1 MTRPTIGDLH
11 LAHLARLRRAAW
23 MPWQYD
29 VAMVAGE
36 LAADGPGFRYPVVVL
51 HVPRRAGKTLV
62 TLGGVLA
69 RLDLTDDARCWYTA
83 QTRETAAKLFRDEWT
98 PMLQRLSRLYRLR
111 KSQGSEGVHKRRGSS
126 SLQLFAPTPEAL
138 HSVNVDTA
146 VVDEAWAFDLDQ
158 GAGIESGVT
167 PAQLTRPWRQLW
179 IVSAGGTVASTYLD
193 RWLTAGESGN
203 PGVALFDYG
212 APDDADVT
220 DPAVWRAAH
229 PAYGYTVT
237 DAALA
242 AEWDQ
247 RTDDAAFARSI
258 LNVWPRPSS
267 VLAAAGLDLERWA
280 AAAVAGAELG
290 RPLAVAVDVAADRS
304 SAALVAAGRDDAG
317 RVVVRV
323 LDERPGVGWLAGAV
337 RDARRSWPRVPV
349 HADALVAASIV
360 AELRRVRVDVTA
372 VSAADHARACSTF
385 VDLLDTGRLVHVSQA
400 ALDDAVTVA
409 ARRPYGDG
417 WLWSRR
423 HSRASIAPLVAA
435 TLAAAAAHAGR
446 PTGRALI
453 VAAPPP
459 TSSPPGRS
467 PGAGYL
473 HRRRP

>member
-1 MTRPTIGDLH
+1 
-11 LAHLARLRRAAW
+11 

-29 VAMVAGE
+29 LATVAGE
-36 LAADGPGFRYPVVVL
+36 LADDGVGFRYPVVVV
-51 HVPRRAGKTLV
+51 HVPRRAGKTLA
-62 TLGGVLA
+62 TLAGVLA

-146 VVDEAWAFDLDQ
+146 VVDEAWAFDLDA

-193 RWLTAGESGN
+193 RWLSAGETGN

-212 APDDADVT
+212 APPDADVT

-258 LNVWPRPSS
+258 LNIWPRPST
-267 VLAAAGLDLERWA
+267 VLTAAGLDLEVWA
-280 AAAVAGAELG
+280 RAANPAAEVG

-304 SAALVAAGRDDAG
+304 SAALAAAGRDDTG

-323 LDERPGVGWLAGAV
+323 LDERPGVGWIAAAV
-337 RDARRSWPRVPV
+337 RDARRAWPKVPV
-349 HADALVAASIV
+349 LADALVAASIV
-360 AELRRVRVDVTA
+360 AELRRARVDVTA

-385 VDLLDTGRLVHVSQA
+385 VDLLDGGRLVHLAQA
-400 ALDDAVTVA
+400 VLDDAVTVA

-423 HSRASIAPLVAA
+423 LSRSSIAPLVAA
-435 TLAAAAAHAGR
+435 TLAAATAHAGR
-446 PTGRALI
+446 PTGRAALA
-453 VAAPPP
+453 VASAPA
-459 TSSPPGRS
+459 GRS
-467 PGAGYL
+467 PTVGYR
-473 HRRRP
+473 HPSPGRRGP